1 MERWNRSTNAND
13 NTLSF
18 ASAFLFSHLFPRSRN
33 PVTTEREKY
42 PEQKNHKERC
52 QFNSIPS
59 KVNQIPKPYIISI
72 MYNICDRSESNK
84 NFQLYILVLFLYLSS
99 ISLPAFSSRF
109 FFFSQIF
116 FARCNFHV
124 LVHITIAVLERTPCA
139 ARTHIRVT
147 IQSCMNRITFQNRCN
162 FVDVGF
168 NTLKINLQLFVTY
181 LISPEFHWNYYKTKN
196 GSFLP
201 AYCPNKKNAPM
212 CKSTSPNPFLLRR
225 FAPFSSRDAFLS
237 RRPVFT
243 ALLAPSGEKPLPP
256 RRS

>member
-1 MERWNRSTNAND
+1 MRWTIQHFLPFYGALSLCLWINDNRKMERWNRSTNAND

-109 FFFSQIF
+109 FFFRRSSL
-116 FARCNFHV
+116 
-124 LVHITIAVLERTPCA
+124 LVAISMYLFT
-139 ARTHIRVT
+139 
-147 IQSCMNRITFQNRCN
+147 
-162 FVDVGF
+162 
-168 NTLKINLQLFVTY
+168 LQLQCWSALHVPHGHIYVLPSRAVWIELLSKIVVT
-181 LISPEFHWNYYKTKN
+181 LLMWASTHW
-196 GSFLP
+196 
-201 AYCPNKKNAPM
+201 
-212 CKSTSPNPFLLRR
+212 KSICNCSSLTS
-225 FAPFSSRDAFLS
+225 
-237 RRPVFT
+237 
-243 ALLAPSGEKPLPP
+243 
-256 RRS
+256 